1 MNLKTR
7 LRSTFMRYSS
17 SLRYQ
22 QKLRAKAH
30 KRRTKRGLPPVVHY
44 FHQVDDPYSHLA
56 IQKLDQLTKQYSLTF
71 EPHLVSKPDHAFQG
85 SKDHFAQWARQDVI
99 NVAQD
104 FNTKFPTSADPS
116 AALNAA
122 QILQANQTLAHH
134 LTQPNFAEQAIHI
147 GTALWSNQP
156 LDLETETETTQPTAG
171 ERAVQT
177 GNALR
182 AQLGH
187 YQGAMFYFDG
197 EWFWG
202 VDRLRLLEERL
213 TNEGYA
219 STDSPL
225 CVPEPKPRS
234 TNGANATDVLL
245 EYFPSLR
252 SPYTAIGHQRVVDL
266 VARSGVHL
274 KIRPVMPMLMR
285 GIPAPLAKQRYI
297 ITDAGR
303 EGRAQGSPLG
313 KIVDPFGEPV
323 KRAFALFPGA
333 ESLGKGLEFVTAYLQ
348 AAWVDGIDITTDAGL
363 RLVVDNAGLDW
374 QTLQQAT
381 QNTNWEAIL
390 EENLQDLLGENLW
403 GVPSFRISGGTISGS
418 VFSGSVF
425 SGSTKGEPFACWGQD
440 RIWRVENEIAARS
453 QI

>member
-1 MNLKTR
+1 
-7 LRSTFMRYSS
+7 MRYFS

-22 QKLRAKAH
+22 QKLGAKARN
-30 KRRTKRGLPPVVHY
+30 RRIKRGLPAVVHY

-56 IQKLDQLTKQYSLTF
+56 IQKLDQLRKRYSPTF
-71 EPHLVSKPDHAFQG
+71 EPHLVSKPKQAFQG
-85 SKDHFAQWARQDVI
+85 SKDHFAQWALQDVI
-99 NVAQD
+99 HVAQD
-104 FNTKFPTSADPS
+104 FNTKFPISADPS
-116 AALNAA
+116 AALDAT
-122 QILQANQTLAHH
+122 QISQANQTLAQQ
-134 LTQPNFAEQAIHI
+134 LTQPEFAEAAVRV
-147 GTALWSNQP
+147 GEALWSNQP
-156 LDLETETETTQPTAG
+156 LELETETETTQAEAG
-171 ERAVQT
+171 ELAVQA

-182 AQLGH
+182 VQLGH

-213 TNEGYA
+213 TDEGY
-219 STDSPL
+219 SRTDGPL
-225 CVPEPKPRS
+225 CVPEPKARS
-234 TNGANATDVLL
+234 TNGVDASDVLL

-266 VARSGVHL
+266 VARSGVRL

-333 ESLGKGLEFVTAYLQ
+333 ESLDKGLEFVTAYLQ
-348 AAWVDGIDITTDAGL
+348 AAWFDGIDITTDAGL
-363 RLVVDNAGLDW
+363 RQVVDNAGLDW

-390 EENLQDLLGENLW
+390 DENLTDLLSENLW

-418 VFSGSVF
+418 TI
-425 SGSTKGEPFACWGQD
+425 SGSTGVEPFACWGQD
-440 RIWRVENEIAARS
+440 RIWRIENEIAARS
-453 QI
+453 KI